1 MSSEY
6 DVWFTDDARAFL
18 ARAGE
23 HLAQD
28 PVTGTVVSTTAR
40 RYADHGAPEDLPY
53 AWFAVVCGPTGEID
67 GVAMR
72 TAPFPPYPPYLL
84 GMSDG
89 AAEALGHALV
99 ARREESGEEVGGI
112 NGLRPASDIVAR
124 ILASDA
130 GTEVRVSMHQRLHE
144 LGTLIAA
151 RPVAGSLRPVRDD
164 EADLALTWIRE
175 FFLDANEQA
184 GRARN
189 DGHHAD
195 HFSREDIERKLE
207 DDVLRFWVDEED
219 RPLHLTGWNPPAY
232 GVARVGPVFTPK
244 EQRGKGL
251 ASAAVAQVSA
261 ELQDAGNRVIL
272 FTDQANPTSN
282 AIYQALGYE
291 AVADTIELRFA

>member
-6 DVWFTDDARAFL
+6 DVWFTDDASAFL

-28 PVTGTVVSTTAR
+28 PVTGTVVSTTAQR
-40 RYADHGAPEDLPY
+40 FADTGAPEDLPY
-53 AWFAVVCGPTGEID
+53 GWFVVVSGPTGEID

-72 TAPFPPYPPYLL
+72 TAPFPPYPLYLL
-84 GMSDG
+84 AMSDAG
-89 AAEALGHALV
+89 AEALGHALV
-99 ARREESGEEVGGI
+99 ARSEDTGEEIGGI
-112 NGLRPASDIVAR
+112 NGLRPASDIVAG
-124 ILASDA
+124 IVAAHA
-130 GTEVRVSMHQRLHE
+130 GNEVQVSMHSRLHE
-144 LGTLIAA
+144 LGTLSAA
-151 RPVAGSLRPVRDD
+151 RPVAGSLRPVRAD
-164 EADLALTWIRE
+164 EAELALAWIRE

-184 GRARN
+184 GRDRN

-195 HFSREDIERKLE
+195 HFSRADIEQKLA
-207 DDVLRFWVDEED
+207 DDVLRFWVDEDD
-219 RPLHLTGWNPPAY
+219 RPVHLTGWNPPAY
-232 GVARVGPVFTPK
+232 EVARVGPVFTPK

-261 ELQDAGNRVIL
+261 ELQEAGNRVIL

-291 AVADTIELRFA
+291 AVADTIELRLA

>member
-6 DVWFTDDARAFL
+6 DVWFTDDASAFL

-23 HLAQD
+23 HLAED
-28 PVTGTVVSTTAR
+28 PVTGTVVSTTAQR
-40 RYADHGAPEDLPY
+40 FADHGVPEDLPF
-53 AWFAVVCGPTGEID
+53 AWFAVVTGPTGDID

-84 GMSDG
+84 AMSDG
-89 AAEALGHALV
+89 AAVALGDALV
-99 ARREESGEEVGGI
+99 ARGEEVGGI
-112 NGLRPASDIVAR
+112 NGLRPASDIVAG
-124 ILASDA
+124 ILASRS
-130 GTEVRVSMHQRLHE
+130 GSEVRVSMHSRLFE
-144 LGTLIAA
+144 LGRLNDA
-151 RPVAGSLRPVRDD
+151 RPVAGSLRAVRAE
-164 EADLALTWIRE
+164 EAELALTWIRE

-184 GRARN
+184 GRDRN

-195 HFSREDIERKLE
+195 HFSREDIERKLA
-207 DDVLRFWVDEED
+207 DDVLRFWVDEDD

-244 EQRGKGL
+244 EERGRGL

-261 ELQDAGNRVIL
+261 ELQVAGNRVIL

-291 AVADTIELRFA
+291 AVADTIELRWG